1 MTLGEIK
8 VEALKIMFA
17 AYSNDFSVGELEH
30 IARDDN
36 YASYLADMVGSINRC
51 FANIENKGVLKS
63 KCIPLENGT
72 ENDYSVSY
80 DLDSIEDFYRIER
93 VIGKKDGLYYPS
105 VEYVVEGNNL
115 ILFDKDAVYKLVYK
129 PRIKRITS
137 YTPDSEDIGVDD
149 SIAVLIPYYIKGDVY
164 RDDEPAEAAEARN
177 WYEAAISEISMHDNS
192 KQTYVHRA
200 YNIEGV

>member
-63 KCIPLENGT
+63 KCILLENGT
-72 ENDYSVSY
+72 ESEYTVSY
-80 DLDSIEDFYRIER
+80 DLDSIDDFYRLER
-93 VIGKKDGLYYPS
+93 VIAEKDGLYFPS
-105 VEYVVEGNNL
+105 VEYVIEGNKL
-115 ILFDKDAVYKLVYK
+115 VLFEKGCTYKLVYK
-129 PRIKRITS
+129 PRIKRITPETS
-137 YTPDSEDIGVDD
+137 DGENIGVDD

-177 WYEAAISEISMHDNS
+177 WYEAAISEISQHDTG
-192 KQTYVHRA
+192 KQAFVHSV
-200 YNIEGV
+200 YSVEGV